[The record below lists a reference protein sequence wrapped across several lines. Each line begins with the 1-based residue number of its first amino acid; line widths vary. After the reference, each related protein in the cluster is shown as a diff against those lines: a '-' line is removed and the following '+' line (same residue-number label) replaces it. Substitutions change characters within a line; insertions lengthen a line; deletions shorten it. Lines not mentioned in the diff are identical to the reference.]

1 MISETTFNKIHEL
14 HEQGYSGPSIA
25 RMLQCHKSTVYR
37 VLNGNERFTPDSRP
51 PFDETDRVR
60 CPECGGLV
68 HPPCLE
74 CSITC
79 KSSERK

>member
-14 HEQGYSGPSIA
+14 HEQGYSNASIA
-25 RMLQCHKSTVYR
+25 RIVKCNRDTVKR
-37 VLNGNERFTPDSRP
+37 VVDGNSRFTPDWRP
-51 PFDETDRVR
+51 PFDENDRIR

-79 KSSERK
+79 QNSK